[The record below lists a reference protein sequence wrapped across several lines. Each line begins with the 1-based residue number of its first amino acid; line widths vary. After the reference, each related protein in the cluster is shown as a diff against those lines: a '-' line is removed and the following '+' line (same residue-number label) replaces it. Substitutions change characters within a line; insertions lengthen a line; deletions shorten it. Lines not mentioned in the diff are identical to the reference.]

1 MNKKDEFAINWM
13 NNPEKDVVT
22 EPEKVEKEVSE
33 KVKKK
38 LKEQEEQKKRDAEI
52 AAKEKERLAK
62 NTPVSGLSFANVRSI
77 GQDRVDEK
85 TRKDREAHDEGERR
99 KAKAIAE
106 EPVSASLLVNS
117 EKLKAVIKDQ
127 IGKYNVDVKL
137 RKTDR
142 TGGHNYIEQDTFG
155 VTMYLYSGG
164 WNSDCG
170 VWSIPRVAE
179 YARESLIN
187 AGFKASAIETYS
199 GNSYSKTTYSF
210 KIDLTSMF
218 KAK

>member
-13 NNPEKDVVT
+13 NNPEKDVIN
-22 EPEKVEKEVSE
+22 EPEAVEKKFSE
-33 KVKKK
+33 KLKKK
-38 LKEQEEQKKRDAEI
+38 LKEAEEQKKRDAEI
-52 AAKEKERLAK
+52 EAKEKEWLAK
-62 NTPVSGLSFANVRSI
+62 NTPVSGLSFANIRSI

-85 TRKDREAHDEGERR
+85 ARKDREAHDECERR

-106 EPVSASLLVNS
+106 ETVSAGLLVNS
-117 EKLKAVIKDQ
+117 EKLKAIIEDH

-137 RKTDR
+137 IQTDR
-142 TGGHNYIEQDTFG
+142 TDSHNFIEQNTFG
-155 VTMYLYSGG
+155 IIMHLYSGG
-164 WNSDCG
+164 WNSDYG

-179 YARESLIN
+179 YARESLVN
-187 AGFKASAIETYS
+187 AGFKVSAVETYN
-199 GNSYSKTTYSF
+199 GNSYSKTSYSF

>member
-13 NNPEKDVVT
+13 NNPEKDVVK
-22 EPEKVEKEVSE
+22 EPEVAEKKVSE
-33 KVKKK
+33 KIKKK
-38 LKEQEEQKKRDAEI
+38 LKEEEEQKKRDAEI
-52 AAKEKERLAK
+52 KAKEKERLAK
-62 NTPVSGLSFANVRSI
+62 NTPVSGLSFANVRTI
-77 GQDRVDEK
+77 GQERVDEK
-85 TRKDREAHDEGERR
+85 ARKDREAHDEGERR

-106 EPVSASLLVNS
+106 ETVSAGLLVNS
-117 EKLKAVIKDQ
+117 EKLKAVIEEQ

-137 RKTDR
+137 MAADR
-142 TGGHNYIEQDTFG
+142 TGDHNYIEQHTFG
-155 VTMYLYSGG
+155 VDMHLYSGG
-164 WNSDCG
+164 WNSDYG

-187 AGFKASAIETYS
+187 AGFKVSDVETHS
-199 GNSYSKTTYSF
+199 GNCYSKNSYSF